1 MAHHAPAGLAGLLDD
16 LCRPGAL
23 ERSKDGE
30 RQLLEYVEAEAR
42 DLSVEAFGR
51 FMNDVLTRI
60 HAMLAKRCAA
70 AMWPWMRPL
79 ADDAASGPRE
89 CAPWVAAATAAAA
102 AACAACAGQM
112 GSPGH
117 RVPPR
122 WPLTPLPP
130 GPPPPPAHRRRR
142 RRAAASPSGGWAACW
157 PSTS

>member
-60 HAMLAKRCAA
+60 HAMLAKRRAA
-70 AMWPWMRPL
+70 AIWHWMHPL
-79 ADDAASGPRE
+79 AADAASEPRE
-89 CAPWVAAATAAAA
+89 
-102 AACAACAGQM
+102 
-112 GSPGH
+112 
-117 RVPPR
+117 
-122 WPLTPLPP
+122 
-130 GPPPPPAHRRRR
+130 
-142 RRAAASPSGGWAACW
+142 RARI
-157 PSTS
+157 T